1 MSIVETC
8 YQLSSTK
15 WTLLQ
20 RDKLHCRRSNKL
32 LIGLPPSSDARPLYH
47 RISWPLSAA
56 CFHRDSYVVCLSQAG
71 ILDLHKCLIGKY
83 WTLKK
88 LAVAC
93 QSQNTYSK
101 FMQLDLATNI
111 QHMPIHRNEP
121 CPPVDIRL
129 PTCANFCIM
138 HFTHRSTPPFH
149 SFRSAFYLPQ
159 STFRS
164 SAFYQQPST
173 SNLFAWIKRKNKQ
186 ETVLQHDSVLQF
198 LNLWLSCHKTFGSVT
213 HRIWVTPAIFCESVC
228 ISVTCCFLLY
238 IFIDS
243 VCLYVLVCLCMPVW
257 AMLPDS
263 DKMMM
268 IMLSWQHFYQG

>member
-1 MSIVETC
+1 MSIAETC

-20 RDKLHCRRSNKL
+20 CDKLHCRRSNKL

-56 CFHRDSYVVCLSQAG
+56 RFHRDSYVVCLSQAG

-149 SFRSAFYLPQ
+149 SFRSAFY
-159 STFRS
+159 
-164 SAFYQQPST
+164 QQPST

-198 LNLWLSCHKTFGSVT
+198 LNIWLSCHKTFGSVT
-213 HRIWVTPAIFCESVC
+213 HRIWVTPAIFVSLSAFLWLTVFYCTFLLILSVC
-228 ISVTCCFLLY
+228 MSLF
-238 IFIDS
+238 
-243 VCLYVLVCLCMPVW
+243 VCVW

-263 DKMMM
+263 NKMMM